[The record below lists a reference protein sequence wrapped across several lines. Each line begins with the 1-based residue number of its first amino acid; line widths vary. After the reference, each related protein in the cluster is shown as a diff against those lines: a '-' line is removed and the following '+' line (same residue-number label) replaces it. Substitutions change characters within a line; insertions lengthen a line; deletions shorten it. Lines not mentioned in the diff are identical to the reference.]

1 LGRRPPAGFA
11 AGFQEFLS
19 MSWSESGPVS
29 TPPRSTVTFVAAALA
44 AVAVFGVGYGVHAVW
59 RAGGPASA
67 GSGDQGQDAAAISAK
82 PLVDI
87 PAVEQPPV
95 ANAAPATN
103 AAAAKNS
110 DEAEANTIA
119 EKTAAAQAVQSKPA
133 EQPTDIDQMMASPSE
148 KPQAPAK
155 PSTDEGAP
163 GAPTNA
169 VPF

>member
-1 LGRRPPAGFA
+1 
-11 AGFQEFLS
+11 

-44 AVAVFGVGYGVHAVW
+44 VVAVVGVGYGAHAVW
-59 RAGGPASA
+59 RAGGSSSV
-67 GSGDQGQDAAAISAK
+67 GSGDESQDAQAISAR

-95 ANAAPATN
+95 ANAAPAAN
-103 AAAAKNS
+103 AMASK
-110 DEAEANTIA
+110 DQDQAEANTIA

-133 EQPTDIDQMMASPSE
+133 DQATDIDQMMASPSE

>member
-1 LGRRPPAGFA
+1 
-11 AGFQEFLS
+11 
-19 MSWSESGPVS
+19 
-29 TPPRSTVTFVAAALA
+29 VAAVLA
-44 AVAVFGVGYGVHAVW
+44 AVAVVGLGYGVHAVW
-59 RAGGPASA
+59 RAVGPASV

-95 ANAAPATN
+95 ANTAPAAN
-103 AAAAKNS
+103 AAAARN
-110 DEAEANTIA
+110 DEDEANTIA
-119 EKTAAAQAVQSKPA
+119 AKTAAAQAVQSKPA

>member
-1 LGRRPPAGFA
+1 
-11 AGFQEFLS
+11 
-19 MSWSESGPVS
+19 M
-29 TPPRSTVTFVAAALA
+29 TFVAVALA

-59 RAGGPASA
+59 RAGGPSA
-67 GSGDQGQDAAAISAK
+67 VGSGDEAQDSQAAIAK

-95 ANAAPATN
+95 ATNAAPAAAN
-103 AAAAKNS
+103 AVASKDQ
-110 DEAEANTIA
+110 DEANSIA

-148 KPQAPAK
+148 KPQPPAK
-155 PSTDEGAP
+155 PSADEGAP
-163 GAPTNA
+163 GSPTNS

>member
-1 LGRRPPAGFA
+1 
-11 AGFQEFLS
+11 

-29 TPPRSTVTFVAAALA
+29 TPPRSTITFVAFALT
-44 AVAVFGVGYGVHAVW
+44 AVAVLAAGYGAHAVW
-59 RAGGPASA
+59 RAGGPAA
-67 GSGDQGQDAAAISAK
+67 VGSGDQSQDAQAVNAR
-82 PLVDI
+82 PLLDI
-87 PAVEQPPV
+87 PGVEQPPV
-95 ANAAPATN
+95 ANAAPAAN
-103 AAAAKNS
+103 AVAAK
-110 DEAEANTIA
+110 DQDAAEANTIA

-133 EQPTDIDQMMASPSE
+133 DQPTDIDQMMASPSE

>member
-1 LGRRPPAGFA
+1 
-11 AGFQEFLS
+11 

-44 AVAVFGVGYGVHAVW
+44 AVAVVGAGFGVHAVW

-67 GSGDQGQDAAAISAK
+67 GSGDQGQDAQAISAK

-95 ANAAPATN
+95 TTNAAPAAN
-103 AAAAKNS
+103 ATSAKDE
-110 DEAEANTIA
+110 DEAEANSIA
-119 EKTAAAQAVQSKPA
+119 AKTAAAQAVQSKPA
-133 EQPTDIDQMMASPSE
+133 DQPTDIDQMMTSPSE

-155 PSTDEGAP
+155 PNTDEGAP
-163 GAPTNA
+163 GAPTNS

>member
-1 LGRRPPAGFA
+1 
-11 AGFQEFLS
+11 

-44 AVAVFGVGYGVHAVW
+44 VVAVVGVGYGMHAVW
-59 RAGGPASA
+59 RAGGPASV
-67 GSGDQGQDAAAISAK
+67 GSGDQGQDAQAIGAK

-95 ANAAPATN
+95 ANAAPAAN
-103 AAAAKNS
+103 ATAARN
-110 DEAEANTIA
+110 DEDEANTIA
-119 EKTAAAQAVQSKPA
+119 AKTAAAQAVQSKPA

>member
-1 LGRRPPAGFA
+1 
-11 AGFQEFLS
+11 
-19 MSWSESGPVS
+19 MSWTESGPIS
-29 TPPRSTVTFVAAALA
+29 TPPRSTITFVAAALA

-59 RAGGPASA
+59 RAGGPAGV
-67 GSGDQGQDAAAISAK
+67 GSGDQGQDAQAVPAR

-95 ANAAPATN
+95 AANAAPAAN
-103 AAAAKNS
+103 AVAAKGQ
-110 DEAEANTIA
+110 DEDDANTIA
-119 EKTAAAQAVQSKPA
+119 AKTAAVQAVQSKPA
-133 EQPTDIDQMMASPSE
+133 DQSTDIDQMMASPSE

>member
-1 LGRRPPAGFA
+1 
-11 AGFQEFLS
+11 

-29 TPPRSTVTFVAAALA
+29 TPPRATVSLVAAALA
-44 AVAVFGVGYGVHAVW
+44 AIALFGVGYGVHAAW
-59 RAGGPASA
+59 RAGGPAVV
-67 GSGDQGQDAAAISAK
+67 GSGDQGQDSQAVLAR

-95 ANAAPATN
+95 AANAAPAAAN
-103 AAAAKNS
+103 AAASKNQ

-119 EKTAAAQAVQSKPA
+119 EKTAAAQAVQSKTA
-133 EQPTDIDQMMASPSE
+133 QQPTDIDQMMASPTE
-148 KPQAPAK
+148 KPQPPAK

-163 GAPTNA
+163 GAPTNS

>member
-1 LGRRPPAGFA
+1 
-11 AGFQEFLS
+11 

-29 TPPRSTVTFVAAALA
+29 TPPRSTVTLVAAGLA
-44 AVAVFGVGYGVHAVW
+44 CVAVFAVGYGAHAVW
-59 RAGGPASA
+59 RAGGPSA
-67 GSGDQGQDAAAISAK
+67 IGSGDASQDSQATVAR

-95 ANAAPATN
+95 ATNAAPAANT
-103 AAAAKNS
+103 AAAKDEDE
-110 DEAEANTIA
+110 DEANSIA
-119 EKTAAAQAVQSKPA
+119 AKTAAAQAVQSKPA
-133 EQPTDIDQMMASPSE
+133 DQPTDIDQMMASPSE
-148 KPQAPAK
+148 KPQPPAK

>member
-1 LGRRPPAGFA
+1 
-11 AGFQEFLS
+11 
-19 MSWSESGPVS
+19 MSWSESGPIS

-59 RAGGPASA
+59 RAGGPASV
-67 GSGDQGQDAAAISAK
+67 GSGDQGQDAQAVAAK
-82 PLVDI
+82 PLLDI
-87 PAVEQPPV
+87 PGVEQPPV
-95 ANAAPATN
+95 ATNAPAAN
-103 AAAAKNS
+103 AVASKDQ
-110 DEAEANTIA
+110 DEAEANTIS

-133 EQPTDIDQMMASPSE
+133 DQPTDIDQMMASPTE

-163 GAPTNA
+163 GAPTNS